1 MSGGRMQ
8 RVLGGVLVTAG
19 LLLLLATGAY
29 YANGLLARS
38 TLDNLETVSERP
50 SLSTLA
56 PQDNPAPTKTT
67 EDLRNGTVA
76 TVQDEPPL
84 EEPEPQIAAVTV
96 TAPTGLSRS

>member
-29 YANGLLARS
+29 YANGLLAKS
-38 TLDNLETVSERP
+38 TLDELETSSERP
-50 SLSTLA
+50 SLRTLD
-56 PQDNPAPTKTT
+56 PQDNPAPAKTK
-67 EDLRNGTVA
+67 EDLRKDPVA
-76 TVQDEPPL
+76 TVRDEPPL